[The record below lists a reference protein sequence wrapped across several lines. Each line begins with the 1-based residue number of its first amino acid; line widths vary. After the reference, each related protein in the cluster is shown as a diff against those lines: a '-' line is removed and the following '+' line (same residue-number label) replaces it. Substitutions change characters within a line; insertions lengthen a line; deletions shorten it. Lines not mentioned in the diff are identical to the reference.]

1 MSRSSRRLIER
12 SLALVL
18 VTLVLVTPGLAGTL
32 HAADADD
39 PANFP
44 SRPLRMVVP
53 FAPGGGTDVLARIF
67 GQKLAAM
74 WSNAVTV
81 DNRPGASATIG
92 TEIVARAKPDGLTM
106 LLIADTHAIN
116 VSLYK
121 KLPYDPVKDFSPVIL
136 LATAPHIVVVHPSV
150 PANSLKELIDYA
162 KSRPGA
168 LNYSSSGPAGTSYVL
183 TEIIRAAT
191 GINLVHIPYKGG
203 GPAMTALVAG
213 ETQVTI
219 APAVTTLSPWRNN
232 RARPL
237 AVLSAERSPLLPGIP
252 TLVESGYP
260 GIVYESWYGVLA
272 PAGTPADIVKKVNA
286 DIQKAMALADVKAQ
300 LELQGLQAAGGSSAD
315 FDRFIRSEIDKWA
328 KAIKAAGVPPADI

>member
-1 MSRSSRRLIER
+1 MRWLLML
-12 SLALVL
+12 LAFFMY
-18 VTLVLVTPGLAGTL
+18 
-32 HAADADD
+32 AASAEDVSTY
-39 PANFP
+39 P
-44 SRPLRMVVP
+44 SRPMRMVVP

-67 GQKLAAM
+67 GQKLGAM
-74 WSNAVTV
+74 WPNAVVV

-92 TEIVARAKPDGLTM
+92 TDIVARSKPDGLTM

-150 PANSLKELIDYA
+150 PANSLKELIDHV
-162 KSRPGA
+162 KSKPGA

-183 TEIIRAAT
+183 TEILRAAT
-191 GINLVHIPYKGG
+191 GMNLVHVPYKGA
-203 GPAMTALVAG
+203 GPAMTALIAG
-213 ETQVTI
+213 EAQVTI
-219 APAVTTLSPWRNN
+219 APAVTTLAHWRNQ

-237 AVLSAERSPLLPGIP
+237 AVLSPQRSPLLPGIP
-252 TLVESGYP
+252 TMVESGYP

-272 PAGTPADIVKKVNA
+272 PAGTPREIVAKVNA
-286 DIQKAMALADVKAQ
+286 DIQKAMALPDVKAQ
-300 LELQGLQAAGGSSAD
+300 LEAQGLQAAGGSPAA
-315 FDRFIRSEIDKWA
+315 FEAFMRAEVDKWA

>member
-1 MSRSSRRLIER
+1 MRFRWFLPF
-12 SLALVL
+12 LAL
-18 VTLVLVTPGLAGTL
+18 GLAASAVRAEDVATY
-32 HAADADD
+32 
-39 PANFP
+39 P

-67 GQKLAAM
+67 GQKLGAM
-74 WSNAVTV
+74 WPNTVVV

-92 TEIVARAKPDGLTM
+92 TDIVARSKPDGLTM

-150 PANSLKELIDYA
+150 PASSLKELIDHV
-162 KSRPGA
+162 KSKPGA

-183 TEIIRAAT
+183 TEILRAAT
-191 GINLVHIPYKGG
+191 GMNLVHVPYKGA
-203 GPAMTALVAG
+203 GPAMTALIAG

-219 APAVTTLSPWRNN
+219 APAVTTLAQWRNQ

-237 AVLSAERSPLLPGIP
+237 AVLSPQRSALLPGIP

-260 GIVYESWYGVLA
+260 NIVYESWYGVLA
-272 PAGTPADIVKKVNA
+272 PAGTPAEIVAKVNA
-286 DIQKAMALADVKAQ
+286 DIQKAMALPDVKSQ
-300 LELQGLQAAGGSSAD
+300 MELQGLQGAGGSPAE
-315 FDRFIRSEIDKWA
+315 FDAFMRAEIGKWA

>member
-1 MSRSSRRLIER
+1 ML
-12 SLALVL
+12 LASTFAFAL
-18 VTLVLVTPGLAGTL
+18 PAWGNE
-32 HAADADD
+32 D
-39 PANFP
+39 PATYP

-67 GQKLAAM
+67 GQKLASM
-74 WSNAVTV
+74 WPNAVAV

-121 KLPYDPVKDFSPVIL
+121 KLPYDPVKDFTPVIL

-150 PANSLKELIDYA
+150 PAKSLQELIDHA

-183 TEIIRAAT
+183 TEILRSAT
-191 GINLVHIPYKGG
+191 GMDLVHVPYKGA

-213 ETQVTI
+213 ETQLTI
-219 APAVTTLSPWRNN
+219 APAVTTLGQWRNGK
-232 RARPL
+232 ARPL
-237 AVLSAERSPLLPGIP
+237 GVLSPQSSPHLPGIP
-252 TLVESGYP
+252 TLAESGYP
-260 GIVYESWYGVLA
+260 SIVYESWYGVLA
-272 PAGTPADIVKKVNA
+272 PAGTPAAIVTKVNA
-286 DIQKAMALADVKAQ
+286 DIQKAMALPDVKAQ
-300 LELQGLQAAGGSSAD
+300 LELQGLQAAGGSPAD

>member
-1 MSRSSRRLIER
+1 MSPSRRAFIER
-12 SLALVL
+12 SVLAL
-18 VTLVLVTPGLAGTL
+18 TLGSLGVAAPS
-32 HAADADD
+32 HAAAAED
-39 PANFP
+39 PASFP

-67 GQKLAAM
+67 GQKLGAM
-74 WSNAVTV
+74 WPNAVTV

-116 VSLYK
+116 VSLYN

-136 LATAPHIVVVHPSV
+136 LATAPHIVVVHPTV
-150 PANSLKELIDYA
+150 PAHSLKELIDYA
-162 KSRPGA
+162 KSRPGV

-183 TEIIRAAT
+183 TEILRTAT
-191 GINLVHIPYKGG
+191 GMNLVHVPYKGG

-219 APAVTTLSPWRNN
+219 APAVTTLSQWRSN

-237 AVLSAERSPLLPGIP
+237 AVLSAQRSPLLPGIP

-260 GIVYESWYGVLA
+260 DIVYESWYGVLA
-272 PAGTPADIVKKVNA
+272 PAGTPAGIVNKVNA
-286 DIQKAMALADVKAQ
+286 DIQKAMALPDVQSQ
-300 LELQGLQAAGGSSAD
+300 LEAQGLQAAGGSPAE
-315 FDRFIRSEIDKWA
+315 FDRFIRSEMEKWA
-328 KAIKAAGVPPADI
+328 KAIKTARVPPANL

>member
-1 MSRSSRRLIER
+1 MRRSSRHLIER
-12 SLALVL
+12 SFALVL

-39 PANFP
+39 PASFP

-74 WSNAVTV
+74 WPNAVAV

-183 TEIIRAAT
+183 TEILRAAT

-237 AVLSAERSPLLPGIP
+237 AVLSPQRSALLPGIP
-252 TLVESGYP
+252 TLAESGYP
-260 GIVYESWYGVLA
+260 SIVYESWYGVLA
-272 PAGTPADIVKKVNA
+272 PAGTPAEIVNKVNA
-286 DIQKAMALADVKAQ
+286 DIQKAMALPDVKAQ
-300 LELQGLQAAGGSSAD
+300 LEAQGLQAAGGSAAD
-315 FDRFIRSEIDKWA
+315 FERFIRLEIDKWA